1 MVEFKKKYI
10 ETLLLNEISFQDCHG
25 QHKGG
30 KYSVFSFIFSENVD
44 QKAIN
49 RVGIEPKTYILQF

>member
-1 MVEFKKKYI
+1 MVEFEKKI

-25 QHKGG
+25 RHEGG

-49 RVGIEPKTYILQF
+49 RVGIEPKTYVLQF